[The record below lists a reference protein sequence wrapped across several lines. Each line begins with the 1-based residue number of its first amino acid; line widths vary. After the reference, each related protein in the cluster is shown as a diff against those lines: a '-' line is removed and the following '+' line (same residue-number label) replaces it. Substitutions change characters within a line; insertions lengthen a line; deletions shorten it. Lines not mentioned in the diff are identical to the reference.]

1 MSESKTKEI
10 SDFVYEQDI
19 LFLNCPKCKGTAYL
33 SFNKKNPDLININC
47 HKCQNKTET
56 YLTDYMDN
64 LSKLSE
70 IKELKC
76 DNHNSFLDKYCYKC
90 HKQFCSECDI
100 DSHKTCSPIKTIK
113 KIITKERL
121 EEVKNMI
128 KIFKEN
134 FKNYINTYINDY
146 LIKQSNDIHEF
157 IIDELI
163 KPYIKNMKSFF
174 HFCECAISNY
184 NIDYPDFYQQ
194 MNLKDI
200 LSIFKTNLDLYSF
213 NNNIEYLFDYRE
225 NN

>member
-1 MSESKTKEI
+1 
-10 SDFVYEQDI
+10 
-19 LFLNCPKCKGTAYL
+19 
-33 SFNKKNPDLININC
+33 
-47 HKCQNKTET
+47 
-56 YLTDYMDN
+56 
-64 LSKLSE
+64 
-70 IKELKC
+70 
-76 DNHNSFLDKYCYKC
+76 
-90 HKQFCSECDI
+90 
-100 DSHKTCSPIKTIK
+100 
-113 KIITKERL
+113 
-121 EEVKNMI
+121 MI

-200 LSIFKTNLDLYSF
+200 LSIFKSNLDLYSF